1 MSVSNM
7 HEIFLEHTLPRD
19 VKEMYQLC
27 YVTSE
32 NKTYGISCP
41 FQFISDRKRS
51 DLTKIANDS
60 IINSEYNG
68 STAYPR
74 SDYSS
79 LNFDE
84 EIAKLKF
91 DNKCLRENLQ
101 DVIDHMMTM
110 QKMISLQQKEIE
122 FLKEQNRLADIK
134 RLQNT
139 SNRLSDLKNIS
150 GAWECDYTNEELEP
164 IPPFPIINYNFD
176 YL

>member
-1 MSVSNM
+1 
-7 HEIFLEHTLPRD
+7 
-19 VKEMYQLC
+19 MYQLC

-41 FQFISDRKRS
+41 FQFISERKRPELS
-51 DLTKIANDS
+51 KISNDS
-60 IINSEYNG
+60 IINSDYNR
-68 STAYPR
+68 STTYSR

-101 DVIDHMMTM
+101 DVMDHVMAM
-110 QKMISLQQKEIE
+110 QKMINLQQKEIE
-122 FLKEQNRLADIK
+122 FLKEQNQLADIK
-134 RLQNT
+134 RLQNA
-139 SNRLSDLKNIS
+139 NNKLSVLKNIS
-150 GAWECDYTNEELEP
+150 GTWEHNYTNEELEP
-164 IPPFPIINYNFD
+164 IPPFPTINYNFD